1 MIVFNTIKKAEHYVN
16 YYNKINKQMRNNNW
30 EHSYMYSYACLDFDY
45 DNKHVV
51 LATGGDNCGCGCDTY
66 TWRSLEVVGRIK

>member
-30 EHSYMYSYACLDFDY
+30 EHSYMYSYAHLDIDY
-45 DNKHVV
+45 DSKRVV
-51 LATGGDNCGCGCDTY
+51 LNTGADNCGCGCDTY

>member
-1 MIVFNTIKKAEHYVN
+1 MTIFNTIKKAEHYVN
-16 YYNKINKQMRNNNW
+16 YYNKINKQIRNNNW
-30 EHSYMYSYACLDFDY
+30 QEGYIYSYACLDFDY

-66 TWRSLEVVGRIK
+66 TWHNVKVIGRIK